1 MSSSKLKISFTSLL
15 SVRLVNGDCQWNIDQ
30 VVNAILSIAVALK
43 SRIQK
48 SRFAKFQI
56 GQFHSPFNRL
66 MGRFSFSAV
75 FDI

>member
-43 SRIQK
+43 SR
-48 SRFAKFQI
+48 FAKFQI
-56 GQFHSPFNRL
+56 GQFHSPFTRL